1 MTLILPVL
9 ILVSLLF
16 TYSNTPLSLALLVA
30 VQSLLVSL
38 MLYGVSTTSWLSFIL
53 VLVFLSGMMV
63 TFIYVASLAANE
75 FVSPSPYL
83 LTSTLF
89 ITMSLTM
96 LIMLNLP
103 FKLQTMLTSMSSHD
117 LLYQTLSSSLLVS
130 LYSSY
135 SVMTTINLIIILLI
149 ALIVVVKN
157 STSLTAPLRAHY
169 DRPPISTFYRVLEQN
184 TANHHM
190 KK

>member
-169 DRPPISTFYRVLEQN
+169 DHPPISTFYRV
-184 TANHHM
+184 
-190 KK
+190 